1 MPEPPHRTD
10 RLRAIPLFAGLPEE
24 ALARI
29 AASGT
34 ESEAPQGRVLI
45 QQGRAGSGLF
55 VLEEGTVVV
64 ERPGLDPIELGPG
77 EFLGDLALL
86 SPEGTHRARVRA
98 RTPVR
103 FLAISRKDFARILD
117 EEPRIAVA
125 MLPILAGRLARLLER
140 PPSR

>member
-1 MPEPPHRTD
+1 MPDPADRTE
-10 RLRAIPLFAGLPEE
+10 RLRAIPLFAGLPDE

-29 AASGT
+29 VEAGT
-34 ESEAPQGRVLI
+34 EARAATGRVLI
-45 QQGRAGSGLF
+45 QQGQAGSGLF

-103 FLAISRKDFARILD
+103 FLAISRKDFERILQ

-125 MLPILAGRLARLLER
+125 MLPVLAGRLARLLER
-140 PPSR
+140 SP